1 MDFKGGVEFW
11 RYQRHSDQV
20 QVIWEIADL
29 VIVVGQL
36 LETMQRRQAELRK
49 SLRSNWTG
57 PRILLV
63 IDEYSEIQWCVT
75 DKQARVHL
83 LDGLNRLAARSR
95 SAGIVIIAATQKP
108 TTDAMDSAFS
118 SNLQTRVCFKV
129 ANNLIA
135 AIVLGTLD
143 DLRREPGLDLA
154 KLRKGWCIMRDG
166 WSGKSRYLQPHVA
179 AEAEGK

>member
-1 MDFKGGVEFW
+1 
-11 RYQRHSDQV
+11 
-20 QVIWEIADL
+20 
-29 VIVVGQL
+29 
-36 LETMQRRQAELRK
+36 MQRRQAELRE

-118 SNLQTRVCFKV
+118 SNLQTRVCFQV
-129 ANNLIA
+129 ASNLIA

-143 DLRREPGLDLA
+143 DLRREPGLDPA
-154 KLRKGWCIMRDG
+154 TLRKGWCIMRDG
-166 WSGKSRYLQPHVA
+166 WSGESRYLQPHVA